1 MSSPSRETGVRP
13 GQLTPGYR
21 DSGLWRAYHRVPL
34 RLVTYD
40 QRGQRR
46 LGALLEDRVVDLPD
60 LVGHPAFPS
69 TMERLVRSNG
79 GTVLDAARAAL
90 ERDDVDHHIVE
101 APRLLAPLLPTALR
115 SADAQDGARPIAGP
129 NDIVAWPVGAGWLE
143 FRPKIAAVLRRP
155 VGDALTRED
164 VPSVVFGY
172 TLVGD
177 FLTHAGTGDPA
188 PTADGSPVALGPCV
202 VTPDEIEPQTTYVT
216 VRVDGHEWGKGNLNG
231 TARSLLADVAVAS
244 REERLEAGEAFASGP
259 FELERFDQRLWP
271 GAEIEVEAEGI
282 GVLRT
287 RLGRP

>member
-1 MSSPSRETGVRP
+1 
-13 GQLTPGYR
+13 
-21 DSGLWRAYHRVPL
+21 
-34 RLVTYD
+34 VTYD
-40 QRGQRR
+40 RGGHRR
-46 LGALLEDRVVDLPD
+46 LGALLEGRVVDLPD
-60 LVGHPAFPS
+60 LVGHPAYPT

-90 ERDDVDHHIVE
+90 ERDDAADQAVE
-101 APRLLAPLLPTALR
+101 APRLLAPLVPTALR
-115 SADAQDGARPIAGP
+115 SADAVEGARRVCGPGEVVPWPI
-129 NDIVAWPVGAGWLE
+129 DAGWLE

-155 VGDALTRED
+155 VPDALARED

-177 FLTHAGTGDPA
+177 FLAHAGTGDPA
-188 PTADGSPVALGPCV
+188 PTTDGSPLALGPCV
-202 VTPDEIEPQTTYVT
+202 VTPDEIDPQTTYVK
-216 VRVDGHEWGKGNLNG
+216 VRVDGREWAKGNLNG
-231 TARSLLADVAVAS
+231 TARALLADVALAS

>member
-1 MSSPSRETGVRP
+1 M
-13 GQLTPGYR
+13 
-21 DSGLWRAYHRVPL
+21 
-34 RLVTYD
+34 TYD
-40 QRGQRR
+40 RRGHRR

-60 LVGHPAFPS
+60 LIGHPAYPT

-90 ERDDVDHHIVE
+90 ERDDVDHHTVE

-115 SADAQDGARPIAGP
+115 SADAEDGARPVAGP
-129 NDIVAWPVGAGWLE
+129 DDLVNWPAGAGWLE

-155 VGDALTRED
+155 VQDALARED
-164 VPSVVFGY
+164 VPSVVLGY

-177 FLTHAGTGDPA
+177 FLAHAGTGDPA
-188 PTADGSPVALGPCV
+188 PSTEGSPIALGPCV
-202 VTPDEIEPQTTYVT
+202 VTPDEIDPQSTYVT
-216 VRVDGHEWGKGNLNG
+216 VRVDGQEWAKGNLNG
-231 TARSLLADVAVAS
+231 TARTLLADVALAS
-244 REERLEAGEAFASGP
+244 REARLEAGEAFASGP